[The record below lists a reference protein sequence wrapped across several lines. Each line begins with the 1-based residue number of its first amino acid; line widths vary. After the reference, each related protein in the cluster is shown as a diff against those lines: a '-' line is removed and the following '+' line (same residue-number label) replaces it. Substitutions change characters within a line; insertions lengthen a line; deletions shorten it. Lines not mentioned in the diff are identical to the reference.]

1 LQKHLLALFESKCY
15 RFRMD
20 TFHAYFKS
28 LAKAEREKIADEVG
42 TSVAYLWQIAYKQRR
57 CKESLA
63 IEIEKASGQR
73 VRVEDLRPD
82 VDWAYLRNS
91 AESIANSRPITTANG
106 VATRIS
112 SSDDTQP
119 PAGGTVDDSKFS
131 KLVA

>member
-1 LQKHLLALFESKCY
+1 
-15 RFRMD
+15 MD

-28 LAKAEREKIADEVG
+28 LAKAEREKFAEAVG

-57 CKESLA
+57 CNESLA
-63 IEIEKASGQR
+63 IEIEKASGQQ

-91 AESIANSRPITTANG
+91 AESIANSPPITARNG
-106 VATRIS
+106 VANRIS

-119 PAGGTVDDSKFS
+119 PVGGSSGGEKLSKM
-131 KLVA
+131 VA